1 MIPRRIPPLG
11 FRLLYHL
18 RRAYWRIVKPTTHG
32 VQALII
38 HPVDSDRV
46 LLVRHSYGD
55 QSRWRLPGGGYRPAR
70 ETPEQAARRECVE
83 ELGVELTPL
92 ALVLEE
98 HLTTSGGK
106 PGHLKIVRLHA
117 VSEEVSPNG
126 EIAEAR
132 WTAADLTDLPG
143 DPFVTSWV
151 HSALE
156 AHAQAR

>member
-1 MIPRRIPPLG
+1 MRIPPLG
-11 FRLLYHL
+11 FRLLYRL
-18 RRAYWRIVKPTTHG
+18 RKAYWRIVKPTTHG

-55 QSRWRLPGGGYRPAR
+55 KFRWRLPGGGYKPAR

-83 ELGVELTPL
+83 ELGVELAPL

-98 HLTTSGGK
+98 HRTTSGGRS
-106 PGHLKIVRLHA
+106 GYLTIVRLHA
-117 VSEEVSPNG
+117 LSDEVSPNG

-132 WTAADLTDLPG
+132 WTAVDLTDLPG
-143 DPFVTSWV
+143 DPVVSTWV
-151 HSALE
+151 HSALT
-156 AHAQAR
+156 AHALAR